1 MSGNKHS
8 FFASSVAS
16 YEDRDPPTY
25 KEKVFHASNADNR
38 KSNILHHGYMNKW
51 EDVDVYHL
59 NYVLDDVTYVM
70 IVLVTSKLYK

>member
-1 MSGNKHS
+1 
-8 FFASSVAS
+8 
-16 YEDRDPPTY
+16 
-25 KEKVFHASNADNR
+25 VFHASNADNR